1 MHPST
6 KAAASKRGRRACDP
20 NKAFAML
27 FNGRKT
33 NFREQVIHAC
43 VGFFVGAAVMS
54 LLSSKAAE
62 NKTVQTAL
70 MSASPIFTLDDEM
83 FLGPQE
89 GDIPPRRLG
98 DYVYKTNTYQNLY
111 DQTWTKGGY
120 PAQSCWGCR
129 FATEVVNKVE
139 FNTMLDAGTGNG
151 ALVRM
156 MRSHGKSAWG
166 IELSRA
172 VLEQECPDMLKAGFV
187 EPGILTN
194 LPYADNS
201 FDLVWSSDVLEHIH
215 PEEAEKVVSE
225 LVRVSRRHLVL
236 TISLKGHTKATASN
250 NNEAGRHT
258 MLRPRHWWEDTFK
271 KYGAVVN
278 KDLFWGLQEFD
289 KRYTRNELKDCRM
302 EGEASDGGLYEVC
315 IVDNNW
321 LVGRREQENLRR
333 DRCITTE
340 NMEMEPWFFT
350 FRKLR

>member
-1 MHPST
+1 M
-6 KAAASKRGRRACDP
+6 
-20 NKAFAML
+20 
-27 FNGRKT
+27 
-33 NFREQVIHAC
+33 
-43 VGFFVGAAVMS
+43 
-54 LLSSKAAE
+54 
-62 NKTVQTAL
+62 
-70 MSASPIFTLDDEM
+70 
-83 FLGPQE
+83 
-89 GDIPPRRLG
+89 
-98 DYVYKTNTYQNLY
+98 
-111 DQTWTKGGY
+111 
-120 PAQSCWGCR
+120 
-129 FATEVVNKVE
+129 
-139 FNTMLDAGTGNG
+139 
-151 ALVRM
+151 
-156 MRSHGKSAWG
+156 
-166 IELSRA
+166 
-172 VLEQECPDMLKAGFV
+172 
-187 EPGILTN
+187 
-194 LPYADNS
+194 
-201 FDLVWSSDVLEHIH
+201 
-215 PEEAEKVVSE
+215 SE